1 MKEKGF
7 KEMLKGWWQ
16 GFNFS
21 GSYSFILTE
30 KLKALKTN
38 LKIWNKDVFRKVVS
52 DYGGNFLETKIKRNV
67 IKINGLWL
75 TEEQEI
81 QRGVVRAYQNLLS
94 DPGGWRPS
102 LNEKNG
108 DKAPGPDGF
117 PLAFW
122 QFCWE
127 FVKDNIMGF
136 FKKFHERGRFFR
148 SLNITFL
155 VLVPKKGLR
164 INLDESEI
172 LPMGRVENIE
182 MLALELGCKVGAL
195 PSTYLGLPLG
205 APHKSMAVWDGV
217 EERIWNRLALWK
229 RQFMSKGERI
239 TLIRSTLVSMSIYLM
254 SLMRMP
260 RVVKLR
266 LKQIQRDFLWGGGA
280 LEKRPHLVKKF
291 GEEGGGW
298 STREVRQGYGMG
310 FWKEIRKKGSLMLKN
325 IVFSM
330 EDGRRVR
337 FWKDKE
343 CGNNTLCDSFPSLYA
358 LEDSK
363 DAWAVDC
370 WIPWGKRGGEI
381 PVSLDLSMI
390 GRWRRWRGGFL
401 CLGSFVG
408 EGPNP
413 RSSQKEG
420 ARVLW
425 ELVFALFGVK
435 WVLPLSARDTLLG
448 GMVPLWARSVERLG

>member
-21 GSYSFILTE
+21 RSYSFILTE

-67 IKINGLWL
+67 IKINSLWL

-94 DPGGWRPS
+94 NPS
-102 LNEKNG
+102 
-108 DKAPGPDGF
+108 
-117 PLAFW
+117 
-122 QFCWE
+122 
-127 FVKDNIMGF
+127 DNIMGF

-155 VLVPKKGLR
+155 VLVPKKRLR

-172 LPMGRVENIE
+172 LSMGRVENIE

-239 TLIRSTLVSMSIYLM
+239 TLIRSTLVSMPIYLM

-291 GEEGGGW
+291 REEGGGW
-298 STREVRQGYGMG
+298 STREVRQGYGVG
-310 FWKEIRKKGSLMLKN
+310 FWKEIRKKSSLMLKN

-358 LEDSK
+358 LADSK
-363 DAWAVDC
+363 DAWVADC
-370 WIPWGKRGGEI
+370 
-381 PVSLDLSMI
+381 
-390 GRWRRWRGGFL
+390 GFL

-425 ELVFALFGVK
+425 ELVFAMFGVK

-448 GMVPLWARSVERLG
+448 

>member
-7 KEMLKGWWQ
+7 KEMLKDWWQ

-102 LNEKNG
+102 LNELNG

-136 FKKFHERGRFFR
+136 FKKFHERGRFVR

-155 VLVPKKGLR
+155 EQMTSLRWLLMWFEVISGLR

-205 APHKSMAVWDGV
+205 APH
-217 EERIWNRLALWK
+217 NRW
-229 RQFMSKGERI
+229 R
-239 TLIRSTLVSMSIYLM
+239 
-254 SLMRMP
+254 
-260 RVVKLR
+260 
-266 LKQIQRDFLWGGGA
+266 
-280 LEKRPHLVKKF
+280 KF

-358 LEDSK
+358 LADSK
-363 DAWAVDC
+363 DAWIVDC
-370 WIPWGKRGGEI
+370 WDSLGEEGSEI

-390 GRWRRWRGGFL
+390 GRWRRWRVLF
-401 CLGSFVG
+401 
-408 EGPNP
+408 PWNIIW
-413 RSSQKEG
+413 SSCVPTKEMINHILIHCSK

-448 GMVPLWARSVERLG
+448 PLPIINFIDWLGSR